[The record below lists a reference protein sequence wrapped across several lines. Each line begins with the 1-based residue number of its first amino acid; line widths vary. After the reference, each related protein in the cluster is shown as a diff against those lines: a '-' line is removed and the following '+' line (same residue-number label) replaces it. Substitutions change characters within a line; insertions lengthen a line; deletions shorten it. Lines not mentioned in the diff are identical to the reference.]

1 MALREKFP
9 TKSSPGDLALMPLD
23 VPVMMSELVPLGVML
38 LVVTVIVVVGVV
50 VPETV
55 TDGGTKLAVAP
66 VGKPV
71 TVKLTVPA
79 KPKKLV
85 TVTS

>member
-9 TKSSPGDLALMPLD
+9 TESVTENVRLTPLD
-23 VPVMMSELVPLGVML
+23 VPVMVSELVPLGVVA
-38 LVVTVIVVVGVV
+38 LVITSRKV
-50 VPETV
+50 VPKPPGTE
-55 TDGGTKLAVAP
+55 GGVKLAVAP

-71 TVKLTVPA
+71 TVKLTGPA
-79 KPKKLV
+79 KPLTPV